1 MVSRNLQV
9 VRDAIEQG
17 KLLAAEF
24 ATGTASFYEDGNTTP
39 VFTTP
44 CRVKKPRSSAF
55 DAGGQTEWA
64 TKRAMIIKVP
74 MTATSGL
81 IRKGLLVQVSTP
93 DGDPT
98 INLIN
103 FIVQSSL
110 GSQFSAER
118 EVLCSSEVS
127 ETPRVA

>member
-1 MVSRNLQV
+1 MVSNLQA

-17 KLLAAEF
+17 KALAAEF
-24 ATGTASFYEDGNTTP
+24 TTGTASFYEDGNTTP

-44 CRVKKPRSSAF
+44 CRVKKPRPSAF
-55 DAGGQTEWA
+55 DAGGQTEWS
-64 TKRAMIIKVP
+64 TKRTMVVKVP
-74 MTATSGL
+74 MTATSGI
-81 IRKGLLVQVSTP
+81 IRKGLIVQISTP

-103 FIVQSSL
+103 FVVQSSL

-118 EVLCSSEVS
+118 EVLVTTEVNA
-127 ETPRVA
+127 TPRVT

>member
-1 MVSRNLQV
+1 MVSNLQA

-17 KLLAAEF
+17 KTLAAEF
-24 ATGTASFYEDGNTTP
+24 TTGTASFYEDGNTTP

-44 CRVKKPRSSAF
+44 CRVKKPRPSAF
-55 DAGGQTEWA
+55 DAGGQTEWS
-64 TKRAMIIKVP
+64 TKRTMVVKVP
-74 MTATSGL
+74 MTATSGI
-81 IRKGLLVQVSTP
+81 IRKGLIVQISTP

-103 FIVQSSL
+103 FVVQSSL

-118 EVLCSSEVS
+118 EVLVTTEVNA
-127 ETPRVA
+127 TPRVT